1 MRAVRFDKYGGIDV
15 LRVDDAPMPV
25 PGDGEV
31 LVKVQAAA
39 INPGETKIREGFFHS
54 TWPATFPS
62 GEGSDFSGIVMKSG
76 ASASQFQVGD
86 QVLGFTDKRASHAD
100 YVLAEPQNMT
110 RKPGSIP
117 WDVAASLPIAGST
130 AYACVRAVALKPGDT
145 VAVSGAGGGV
155 GSITVQLAKRT
166 GAKVIGIASVS
177 KHDWLVTHG
186 IEPVVY
192 GDGLADAL
200 RKYRLSAFIDTH
212 GAGYVKLA
220 MELGIPRDRINTIID
235 FPAAKEYG
243 VKAEGGQTAKTASVL
258 AELVALVVSGDLDV
272 PIAATFPLG
281 QVREAYKLLEQG
293 HTFGKIV
300 LLP

>member
-15 LRVDDAPMPV
+15 LRVDHVSMPV
-25 PGDGEV
+25 AADGEL

-39 INPGETKIREGFFHS
+39 INPGEAKIREGLFHS

-62 GEGSDFSGIVMKSG
+62 GEGSDFSGIIMKSG
-76 ASASQFQVGD
+76 PPGSQFQVGD

-100 YVLAEPQNMT
+100 YVLAEPRNMT

-117 WDVAASLPIAGST
+117 WDIAACLPIAGTT
-130 AYACVRAVALKPGDT
+130 AYACVRAVSLKPGDT

-155 GSITVQLAKRT
+155 GSIAVQLAKRA
-166 GAKVIGIASVS
+166 GAKVIGIAGIS

-192 GDGLADAL
+192 GDGLEEAL
-200 RKYRLSAFIDTH
+200 RKYRLNAFIDTH
-212 GAGYVKLA
+212 GGGYVKLA
-220 MELGIPRDRINTIID
+220 IGLGIPRDRINTIID
-235 FPAAKEYG
+235 FAAAKEYG

-258 AELVALVVSGDLDV
+258 AELTALVASGELDV

-281 QVREAYKLLEQG
+281 QVRDAYELLEQG